1 VIFGVCHR
9 TFGGPWAAVSA
20 DNSEGPRNSYQLNN
34 VVIFPARWNSTPIK
48 EVNVGKEIPMVEK
61 NEKEWR
67 ALIDGLTAG
76 SLPEPPQG
84 DVAPMFADPKAR
96 QRVGDL
102 ITKAILGVPLYKL
115 YCGEPSGQP

>member
-1 VIFGVCHR
+1 
-9 TFGGPWAAVSA
+9 
-20 DNSEGPRNSYQLNN
+20 
-34 VVIFPARWNSTPIK
+34 
-48 EVNVGKEIPMVEK
+48 MVEN

-67 ALIDGLTAG
+67 ALIESLGAG
-76 SLPEPPQG
+76 EQEPSPA

-115 YCGEPSGQP
+115 YCGEPAGQS

>member
-1 VIFGVCHR
+1 
-9 TFGGPWAAVSA
+9 
-20 DNSEGPRNSYQLNN
+20 
-34 VVIFPARWNSTPIK
+34 
-48 EVNVGKEIPMVEK
+48 MVEK

-67 ALIDGLTAG
+67 ALIESLTAG
-76 SLPEPPQG
+76 SQAEPPQG

-102 ITKAILGVPLYKL
+102 ITKAILGVPLYRL

>member
-1 VIFGVCHR
+1 
-9 TFGGPWAAVSA
+9 
-20 DNSEGPRNSYQLNN
+20 
-34 VVIFPARWNSTPIK
+34 
-48 EVNVGKEIPMVEK
+48 MVEK
-61 NEKEWR
+61 NENEWR
-67 ALIDGLTAG
+67 ALIESLTAG
-76 SLPEPPQG
+76 SQAEPLQE

>member
-1 VIFGVCHR
+1 
-9 TFGGPWAAVSA
+9 
-20 DNSEGPRNSYQLNN
+20 
-34 VVIFPARWNSTPIK
+34 
-48 EVNVGKEIPMVEK
+48 MVEN

-67 ALIDGLTAG
+67 ALIESLGAG
-76 SLPEPPQG
+76 EQEPPPA

-115 YCGEPSGQP
+115 YCGEPAGQS